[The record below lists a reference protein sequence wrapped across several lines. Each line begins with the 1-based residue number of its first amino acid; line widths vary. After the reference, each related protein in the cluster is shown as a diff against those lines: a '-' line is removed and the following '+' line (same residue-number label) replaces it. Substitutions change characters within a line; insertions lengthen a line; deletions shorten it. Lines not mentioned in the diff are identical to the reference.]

1 MNKQSLTYKTIIG
14 VIWAVFQRAGG
25 LIITF
30 IANIFLAR
38 ILSPSDFGCI
48 GLLLTV
54 TSMADVLID
63 GGLGTA
69 IIQKKNIDQKDISTV
84 FTTNLFISVL
94 SFFLIFFL
102 SPTISKFFGLPIL
115 ESILKVESI
124 SIILRALYLVH
135 LSLMNRNLMFKK
147 IAITTVIANITSAV
161 FSIIFAYL
169 GCGVWSLVI
178 KNVLLHL
185 MLCVLYWKIGAW
197 KIHFYFN
204 YVSFKQLFNFGGLIA
219 LSSFIEMF
227 FSNIQSIIIGKK
239 FKTEELGYYT
249 QAKSLG
255 HIPIYSISMMLNQV
269 LFPTL
274 SKLQDNDDGI
284 AKGMRKSLI
293 AITYLAFP
301 IIMLVCI
308 LAEPLIS
315 LFYSDKWLP
324 ATPYLQL
331 VCISGMTNVI
341 IHSNYS
347 LIKSRGKS
355 RSYLFIITIVNIL
368 IFTFTI
374 LGIKYGVLG
383 MLVCHTLGCYI
394 ATAIVMSVAGKD
406 IKYGFFKQT
415 KDIIKPFVVSVII
428 GGGVYFL
435 LQNIKLNNIF
445 TILIGGGI
453 FVCLYIALSMFF
465 KLEGFDIYKQIF
477 FRKK

>member
-1 MNKQSLTYKTIIG
+1 M
-14 VIWAVFQRAGG
+14 
-25 LIITF
+25 
-30 IANIFLAR
+30 
-38 ILSPSDFGCI
+38 
-48 GLLLTV
+48 
-54 TSMADVLID
+54 
-63 GGLGTA
+63 
-69 IIQKKNIDQKDISTV
+69 
-84 FTTNLFISVL
+84 
-94 SFFLIFFL
+94 
-102 SPTISKFFGLPIL
+102 
-115 ESILKVESI
+115 
-124 SIILRALYLVH
+124 
-135 LSLMNRNLMFKK
+135 
-147 IAITTVIANITSAV
+147 
-161 FSIIFAYL
+161 
-169 GCGVWSLVI
+169 
-178 KNVLLHL
+178 
-185 MLCVLYWKIGAW
+185 
-197 KIHFYFN
+197 
-204 YVSFKQLFNFGGLIA
+204 SFKQLFNFGGLIA

-255 HIPIYSISMMLNQV
+255 QIPIYSISMMLNQV